1 MRWEDQELNHATP
14 ENKFPEVLF
23 AGLSLL
29 GHASKHQSQYLRVD
43 QQKLDEMVAAGTLNQ
58 RAAGARIDR
67 LCLHFRLFCRLGPGG
82 DHYPAL
88 GITHFWQD
96 SVSLYAVLY
105 FSPQNDWLDI
115 MVIKAPAP
123 NKSPE
128 PTPIGAVSSAIAV
141 CVIGSAWLSFLR

>member
-14 ENKFPEVLF
+14 ENRFPEVLF

-29 GHASKHQSQYLRVD
+29 GHASRHQSQYLRVD
-43 QQKLDEMVAAGTLNQ
+43 QPKLDEMVSDGILNQ

-82 DHYPAL
+82 DHYAAL

-105 FSPQNDWLDI
+105 FSPKNDWLDI
-115 MVIKAPAP
+115 MVITAPAP
-123 NKSPE
+123 NTALE
-128 PTPIGAVSSAIAV
+128 PTPTAP
-141 CVIGSAWLSFLR
+141 

>member
-1 MRWEDQELNHATP
+1 MRWEEQELNHATP

-29 GHASKHQSQYLRVD
+29 GRASKHQNEYLRVD
-43 QQKLDEMVAAGTLNQ
+43 QQKLDAMIAAGALNQ
-58 RAAGARIDR
+58 RAVGARIDR

-82 DHYPAL
+82 DHYPTL
-88 GITHFWQD
+88 GVTHFWQD

-105 FSPQNDWLDI
+105 FSPKNDWLDI

-123 NKSPE
+123 KAPE
-128 PTPIGAVSSAIAV
+128 PTAVGPAV
-141 CVIGSAWLSFLR
+141 PKLFH